1 MKIEKHG
8 RERLRVK
15 MGVGAVLRGEDG
27 ETWVA
32 ARV

>member
-1 MKIEKHG
+1 MEIEKHG

-15 MGVGAVLRGEDG
+15 MGVRAVLRDEDC

>member
-15 MGVGAVLRGEDG
+15 MGVGVALRDEDC

>member
-15 MGVGAVLRGEDG
+15 MGVRAVLRDEDC